1 MAIAVVT
8 GAAGGIGT
16 AISRVLGRAGY
27 TIAVVDVDPD
37 RCAKAVAAIAAE
49 GLDGFAAPADIADPR
64 SVDRMVEAVLAH
76 GEVDLVINNAG
87 RASAPDFASSG
98 EADWAEA
105 LGINVSGAFYVARK
119 FLPGMQARRRGVI
132 VNIASLNGVGAFG
145 NPAYSVAKAGLL
157 HLTRLLAVE
166 YGPFGIRAVSVV
178 PGSVRTPAWDHRL
191 AKNPVLFD
199 EILKYY
205 PLRRIVEPEDVANVV
220 AFAVSDAAR
229 AISGS
234 ELIVDC
240 GAHAGNSLISD
251 LITEA
256 DK

>member
-16 AISRVLGRAGY
+16 AITRVLGQAGH
-27 TIAVVDVDPD
+27 TIAVVDIEPE
-37 RCAKAVAAIAAE
+37 RCERAVAALKAE
-49 GLDGFAAPADIADPR
+49 GLDAFAAPTDIAGPA
-64 SVDRMVEAVLAH
+64 SVDAMAEVILGR
-76 GEVDLVINNAG
+76 GEVELVINNAG
-87 RASAPDFASSG
+87 RASAPDFESSG

-105 LGINVSGAFYVARK
+105 MGINVSGAFYVTRK
-119 FLPGMQARRRGVI
+119 FLPQMKARRRGVI
-132 VNIASLNGVGAFG
+132 VNIASLNGHGAFG

-178 PGSVRTPAWDHRL
+178 PASVRTPAWDHRL

-205 PLRRIVEPEDVANVV
+205 PLRRIVEPEDVASVV

-240 GAHAGNSLISD
+240 GAYAGNSLISD